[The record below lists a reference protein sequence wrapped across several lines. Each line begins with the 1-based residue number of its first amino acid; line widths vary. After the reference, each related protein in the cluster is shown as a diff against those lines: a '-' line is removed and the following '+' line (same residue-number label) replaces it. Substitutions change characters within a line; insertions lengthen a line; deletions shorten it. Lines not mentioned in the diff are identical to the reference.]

1 MSTTCSQEASASS
14 LAFRGPR
21 RYECPLRP
29 RRSQGQ
35 ASCALRRLAPAH
47 VRYSDVPATVLA
59 ETCYLID
66 RALGPLAEAAF
77 LDSVGLGPDYAF
89 QLVELVDSD
98 LRRMSG
104 LVRQYA
110 DLRLGGTDASV
121 IAICERLGIVTVAMV
136 NLRDFATV
144 RPRHTSAFITVPG
157 LD

>member
-1 MSTTCSQEASASS
+1 VILVDTNVLYALADRRDKHHARCAGWLQRASDV
-14 LAFRGPR
+14 LM
-21 RYECPLRP
+21 
-29 RRSQGQ
+29 
-35 ASCALRRLAPAH
+35 
-47 VRYSDVPATVLA
+47 VPATVLA

-66 RALGPLAEAAF
+66 RTLGPTAEAAF
-77 LDSVGLGPDYAF
+77 LDSVGMGPDCTF

-121 IAICERLGIVTVAMV
+121 VAICERLGIVTVATV

-144 RPRHTSAFITVPG
+144 RPLHIPAFITVPG